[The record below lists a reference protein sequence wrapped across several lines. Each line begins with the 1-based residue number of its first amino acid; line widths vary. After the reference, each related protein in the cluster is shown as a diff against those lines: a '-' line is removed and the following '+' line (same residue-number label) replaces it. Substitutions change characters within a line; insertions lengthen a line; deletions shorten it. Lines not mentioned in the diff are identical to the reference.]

1 MPVVGFHQ
9 ARRPRQSPASLL
21 RRELSWPRPGG
32 IAVSVIGAA
41 LIFSGAVALGPAS
54 DSSPPSAVARSSL
67 PSTTPGPDQEQPP
80 SSAAAHDSVT
90 TAPSS
95 GPAPTSTNTLPPT
108 NATAPLIAGA
118 GANAP
123 IQALFAAGNGLPKNT
138 ALWDISDPDSP
149 LVFVNKRNPL
159 IPADYAPADLVV
171 PSVLSGSAEP
181 VLVRAEAA
189 AAVELMFAAAA
200 AQGVIITVKSSYR
213 SFETQVSVYNGYV
226 ADKGVGAADTTSAR
240 PGFSEHQTG
249 LAIDIGDA
257 EAGTACDFNSCFADT
272 AAAQWVAAHGAD
284 YGFVVRYAPGEEA
297 VTGYL
302 AEPWHLRYLGI
313 AVAED
318 MSDHGIHSYETYL
331 GMPAAPGY

>member
-226 ADKGVGAADTTSAR
+226 VSATPPPGLETISAPPPDTSVELNWLNLFYAAEWVIFA
-240 PGFSEHQTG
+240 GFAVF
-249 LAIDIGDA
+249 L
-257 EAGTACDFNSCFADT
+257 
-272 AAAQWVAAHGAD
+272 WWRL
-284 YGFVVRYAPGEEA
+284 VRDVWERERA
-297 VTGYL
+297 T
-302 AEPWHLRYLGI
+302 
-313 AVAED
+313 
-318 MSDHGIHSYETYL
+318 
-331 GMPAAPGY
+331 